1 MKETK
6 NNNKRVKRTSAMRR
20 ADTAFSLYIRTRDS
34 QDYEGV
40 MFKCISCGRILPIGQ
55 ADAGHYINRSH
66 MALRY
71 SEDNVHAQCRRCNRF
86 DEGNAQGYRQGL
98 IEKIGWAKLK
108 LMEAQKYAQ
117 HRLTVTDLLIIADYY
132 KQKVKEFKYKIK

>member
-1 MKETK
+1 
-6 NNNKRVKRTSAMRR
+6 MRR

-34 QDYEGV
+34 QEFFGER
-40 MFKCISCGRILPIGQ
+40 FRCISCGRILPIEQ
-55 ADAGHYINRSH
+55 ADAGHYVNRSH

-117 HRLTVTDLLIIADYY
+117 HRLTVTDLLIKADYY
-132 KQKVKEFKYKIK
+132 KHKVKEFKYKIK